1 MLWVMTWL
9 VLLASLAPLA
19 SVASLGAG
27 CTPPPVEAHEAAAQL
42 RENPHRIGTVSRQE
56 LESDVTDPDSTIGQP
71 ARPTPVTSNV
81 SIKIIG
87 MVQSKLCFRVEE
99 TEFETAG
106 SEADQKA
113 SYKVKLDAARWAV
126 LAVSARSIENKRP
139 WPNPGSTMIK
149 VNDPKASRAIDGVVC
164 VTAPPIQDDTRWLV
178 LAMSWESSKRQ
189 LALWELTQ

>member
-1 MLWVMTWL
+1 MLCEMTRL
-9 VLLASLAPLA
+9 VLLASL
-19 SVASLGAG
+19 VAG

-71 ARPTPVTSNV
+71 ARPTPVTSNMR
-81 SIKIIG
+81 IEIIG
-87 MVQSKLCFRVEE
+87 MVQTKLCFRVEE
-99 TEFETAG
+99 TDFETAG

-113 SYKVKLDAARWAV
+113 SYQLELDSARWAV
-126 LAVSARSIENKRP
+126 LALPARAIENKRP
-139 WPNPGSTMIK
+139 WPNPASTMVK
-149 VNDPKASRAIDGVVC
+149 VNDPDASRAIDGVVC

-178 LAMSWESSKRQ
+178 LAMSWQSSKRQ